1 MTAVTRALAADDPFH
16 GAGANLRR
24 WQALALLF
32 FAQMVAIGSIS
43 YGFSVLLKPL
53 AADFG
58 LQRVQVNRGLMI
70 ALVGTFRSPASRS
83 LLLQPAGTGR
93 RHLSVGST
101 ALPAA
106 SSGLSRMSRM
116 ATTPGMS
123 MITLITSESRTSLR
137 RPAAAR

>member
-70 ALVGTFRSPASRS
+70 ALVGMSIFAPLVGRALDRVSGR
-83 LLLQPAGTGR
+83 LVIMAGAV
-93 RHLSVGST
+93 LF
-101 ALPAA
+101 AA
-106 SSGLSRMSRM
+106 GWAAIAA
-116 ATTPGMS
+116 ATTVTYYY
-123 MITLITSESRTSLR
+123 IC
-137 RPAAAR
+137 